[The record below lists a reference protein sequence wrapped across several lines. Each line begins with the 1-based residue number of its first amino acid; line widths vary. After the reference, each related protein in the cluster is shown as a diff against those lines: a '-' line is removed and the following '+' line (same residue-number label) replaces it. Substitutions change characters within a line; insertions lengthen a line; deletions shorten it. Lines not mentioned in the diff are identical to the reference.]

1 MVSVT
6 EVDGVKVTLEVE
18 ASDTLAA
25 LLRNMQLEGPASPQ
39 PVRARLHEQSRTI
52 VDSVT
57 YLDGEL
63 AVIEVDGFANAVQ
76 IRSRKPVDGRYV
88 EIVLRGGNRIGL
100 EVKGAALHVSH
111 ENLQKL
117 TDVLVRILKAHD

>member
-1 MVSVT
+1 M
-6 EVDGVKVTLEVE
+6 DG
-18 ASDTLAA
+18 
-25 LLRNMQLEGPASPQ
+25 
-39 PVRARLHEQSRTI
+39 
-52 VDSVT
+52 VT

-100 EVKGAALHVSH
+100 EVKGAALHVST

-117 TDVLVRILKAHD
+117 TDVLVKILKANE

>member
-1 MVSVT
+1 MVDVN
-6 EVDGVKVTLEVE
+6 EIQGVKVTVEVE
-18 ASDTLAA
+18 AADTLAV
-25 LLRNMQLEGPASPQ
+25 LLTSMRLEGTSAHQPASS
-39 PVRARLHEQSRTI
+39 RLREQARTI
-52 VDSVT
+52 VDRVD

-88 EIVLRGGNRIGL
+88 EIILRDGNTITL
-100 EVKGAALHVSH
+100 QVKGSALHVSR

-117 TDVLVRILKAHD
+117 TDLLVELLRPAL